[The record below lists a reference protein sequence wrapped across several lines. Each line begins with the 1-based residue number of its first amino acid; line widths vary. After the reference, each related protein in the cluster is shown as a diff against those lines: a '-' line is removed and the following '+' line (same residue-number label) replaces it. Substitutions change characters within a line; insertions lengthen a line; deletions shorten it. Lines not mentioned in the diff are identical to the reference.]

1 MNEHSNMPLHAP
13 TNAQMREPG
22 YDTRPAFDARLARRL
37 ARLTKRVVQALL
49 RLAIGAA
56 GYGARPGALPQR
68 GAARGRVRRILVVRV
83 DLLGDV
89 VLTLPA
95 VRALRRAYP
104 EAAIDLLALKSTAA
118 ILAGDPDVTRV
129 LACDPTLLQHPWKL
143 LRGGNRRE
151 LKALLRTLREA
162 HYDLALSMCGDV
174 ASILTRLAAPH
185 QSFGYAR
192 EAYPFLLTD
201 TLPGGRYH
209 TRQHEV
215 SYVLDLAVAAG
226 GVALPED
233 ARPQLYVAPE
243 VAARMRDVLAR
254 AREERG
260 VRGPVVAIHVG
271 ARNGQAKRWPP
282 AHIAALAERLTRELD
297 ALVALTGAPNE
308 AELAAAVVRRC
319 GAPVLNLVGRT
330 TVPELAALLAASDLC
345 VSGDSGPMHIAGA
358 VGTPV
363 VALHGPTDPAQSGP
377 TAPDALVLRRELW
390 CAPCYDPR
398 ATAECR
404 FGNPVCM
411 KELAPSLVFAA
422 VRRQLARHGWDA
434 ARAKSSRPPVL
445 TTTERV
451 GAD

>member
-1 MNEHSNMPLHAP
+1 MSEHPNTLLHVP
-13 TNAQMREPG
+13 THAQMREPG

-37 ARLTKRVVQALL
+37 ARLVKRVVQALL
-49 RLAIGAA
+49 WPAIGAA
-56 GYGARPGALPQR
+56 GYGARPGAR
-68 GAARGRVRRILVVRV
+68 DSAREPVRRILVVRV

-104 EAAIDLLALKSTAA
+104 EAAIDLLVLKSTAA
-118 ILAGDPDVTRV
+118 IVTGDPDITRV
-129 LACDPTLLQHPWKL
+129 LICDPSLIQHPWKL
-143 LRGGNRRE
+143 LREENRRD
-151 LKALLRTLREA
+151 LGALLRTLRVA
-162 HYDLALSMCGDV
+162 RYDLVLSVCGDV
-174 ASILTRLAAPH
+174 ASLLARLAAPRR
-185 QSFGYAR
+185 SFGYAR

-201 TLPGGRYH
+201 TLPGGRYR

-233 ARPQLYVAPE
+233 ARPRLRVAPE
-243 VAARMRDVLAR
+243 AAARMRDVLAH
-254 AREERG
+254 AREERS

-282 AHIAALAERLTRELD
+282 VHIAALAERLTRELD
-297 ALVALTGAPNE
+297 ALVTLTGAPNE

-319 GAPVLNLVGRT
+319 STGVLNLVGRT

-345 VSGDSGPMHIAGA
+345 VSGDSGPMHVACA

-363 VALHGPTDPAQSGP
+363 VALHGPTDPGQSGP
-377 TAPDALVLRRELW
+377 TAPDAMVLRRELW

-411 KELAPSLVFAA
+411 KDLAPSLVFAA
-422 VRRQLARHGWDA
+422 ARRQLARHGWDV
-434 ARAKSSRPPVL
+434 ARATSSRMLAATTGEGL
-445 TTTERV
+445 TS
-451 GAD
+451 D

>member
-1 MNEHSNMPLHAP
+1 M
-13 TNAQMREPG
+13 
-22 YDTRPAFDARLARRL
+22 
-37 ARLTKRVVQALL
+37 
-49 RLAIGAA
+49 
-56 GYGARPGALPQR
+56 
-68 GAARGRVRRILVVRV
+68 
-83 DLLGDV
+83 
-89 VLTLPA
+89 LTLPA

-118 ILAGDPDVTRV
+118 MLAGDPDVTRV

-233 ARPQLYVAPE
+233 ARPRLYVAPE

-330 TVPELAALLAASDLC
+330 TVPELAALLAASNLC
-345 VSGDSGPMHIAGA
+345 VSGDSGPMRHRRRGGNAG
-358 VGTPV
+358 G
-363 VALHGPTDPAQSGP
+363 G
-377 TAPDALVLRRELW
+377 
-390 CAPCYDPR
+390 
-398 ATAECR
+398 
-404 FGNPVCM
+404 
-411 KELAPSLVFAA
+411 
-422 VRRQLARHGWDA
+422 A
-434 ARAKSSRPPVL
+434 ARADGPSPERPDRAGRAGAAARAVVRAMLRPTGHGGVPLRQSRVHEGAGALAGLRGGAAPTGAV
-445 TTTERV
+445 RV
-451 GAD
+451 GCCACEE

>member
-1 MNEHSNMPLHAP
+1 MPLHAS
-13 TNAQMREPG
+13 THAEMREPG
-22 YDTRPAFDARLARRL
+22 YDVRPVFDARLARRL
-37 ARLTKRVVQALL
+37 ARLTKRIAQALL
-49 RLAIGAA
+49 WPAIGAA
-56 GYGARPGALPQR
+56 GYGARPGVPSQR
-68 GAARGRVRRILVVRV
+68 GAARGPVRRILVVRV

-104 EAAIDLLALKSTAA
+104 EAAIDLLVLKSTAA
-118 ILAGDPDVTRV
+118 VLAGDPDITRV
-129 LACDPTLLQHPWKL
+129 LACDPSLVQHPWKL
-143 LRGGNRRE
+143 LREENRRE
-151 LKALLRTLREA
+151 LGTLLRTLRA
-162 HYDLALSMCGDV
+162 ARYDLALSVCGDV
-174 ASILTRLAAPH
+174 ASILARLAAPRR
-185 QSFGYAR
+185 SFGYAR

-201 TLPGGRYH
+201 SLPGGRYH

-215 SYVLDLAVAAG
+215 RYVLDLAAAAG
-226 GVALPED
+226 GIVLPED
-233 ARPQLYVAPE
+233 AQPRLSVAPE
-243 VAARMRDVLAR
+243 AAARMGNVLAR
-254 AREERG
+254 ARAEWDA
-260 VRGPVVAIHVG
+260 RGPVVAIHVG

-297 ALVALTGAPNE
+297 ALVTLTGAPNE
-308 AELAAAVVRRC
+308 AELAAAVVRRG
-319 GAPVLNLVGRT
+319 GARVLNLVGQT

-345 VSGDSGPMHIAGA
+345 VSGDSGPMHVACA

-363 VALHGPTDPAQSGP
+363 VVLHGPTDPGQSGP
-377 TAPDALVLRRELW
+377 TAPDAIVLRRELW

-411 KELAPSLVFAA
+411 KELAPALVFAA
-422 VRRQLARHGWDA
+422 ARRQLARHGWDA
-434 ARAKSSRPPVL
+434 ARAKSGRPLVL